1 MAYRKS
7 NSRSSKSNRSG
18 KSNFRAGDYVPTWK
32 QSQTDTVNLIFK
44 DLMGNIGVT
53 DLKSYFERLMLPIAL
68 CVLVGVVYGAYSGG
82 LSGFFWYGLAG
93 LVAPAALLW
102 FGIIACYCAL
112 ILGVY
117 FAAWA
122 VIIFAFFFLV
132 GR

>member
-1 MAYRKS
+1 MAYRKTS
-7 NSRSSKSNRSG
+7 SRSSKSN
-18 KSNFRAGDYVPTWK
+18 FRPSDYVPTWK

-53 DLKSYFERLMLPIAL
+53 DLKSYFERLMLPIAF
-68 CVLVGVVYGAYSGG
+68 CVVVGAVYGAYSGG

-102 FGIIACYCAL
+102 IGIIVCYCAL

-117 FAAWA
+117 LAGWA
-122 VIIFAFFFLV
+122 VIWFGFFWLM